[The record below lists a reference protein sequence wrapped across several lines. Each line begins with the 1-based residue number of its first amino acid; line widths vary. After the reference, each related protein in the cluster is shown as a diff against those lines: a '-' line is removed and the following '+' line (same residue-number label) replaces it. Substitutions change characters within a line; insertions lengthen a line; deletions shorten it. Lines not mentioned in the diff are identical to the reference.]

1 MPQDAARLL
10 RIADRLNKIEH
21 GSSEADAAIHHV
33 LDLAGPQLDYT
44 TDTDAARS
52 LLPKGFEWC
61 PPMYSAEGVYAACR
75 RKGRAADGMNHPHTG
90 QWGRTLPLAM
100 AGAAV
105 RSHVLA
111 QGIAEA

>member
-1 MPQDAARLL
+1 
-10 RIADRLNKIEH
+10 
-21 GSSEADAAIHHV
+21 
-33 LDLAGPQLDYT
+33 
-44 TDTDAARS
+44 
-52 LLPKGFEWC
+52 
-61 PPMYSAEGVYAACR
+61 MYSAEGVYAACR